1 MKIFLCKKISI
12 DQNATSLRSLLKL
25 AIGVGFMQRLF
36 VHRFRWPSIH
46 YRKIV
51 ALLLSL
57 LPGCCPPNP
66 TCQGS
71 TSSCPG
77 YFWNP
82 PDPIV
87 KCPCDYEL
95 ENDEELHTDLE
106 QLQRHDT
113 AVADLISIA
122 LQNNPS
128 TQQTWANARAAAFSV
143 EIAKSALYPSVLLS
157 ETLQY
162 SNSQLDEGPPDIIPV
177 TTGATGATGATGTTA
192 QSVQGVSTLPFSHSA
207 LHRAQVVDTTVI
219 DTTGNNAIATSTVTP
234 SVGEFTTLTSDLSI
248 SYLLLDFGGRQ
259 ATIEAAKQALYNS
272 NWTHNRQVQQ
282 VIINVLNAYYTY
294 MGLSALVIARESD
307 LKNAQTN
314 YDAANR
320 LFEAGVKTKL
330 DVLQAKTDLINI
342 QLNIVDLEGQKK
354 VAYGRLANAIGLPS
368 QSDFQVPEIPQ
379 DLPIDVITAGI
390 EQLIDQAKRNRPDLA
405 AAYALHEMRKEEIV
419 IARSSG
425 LPTLSTFVDLQ
436 GNNDF
441 NNSNFNTHS
450 LSASLVVSAPLF
462 DGFLYVNRE
471 RRAKEFLRGAC
482 ANLRA
487 VELNITLDVLTSYF
501 TFKTAVQSLK
511 YSDEFLKYSEEAYE
525 AALIM
530 YREGIGTILDLLNAQ
545 RALANARAQKIQAR
559 TQWAIALSNISFAAG
574 TLGTP
579 DEIKPWKQNGSRS
592 KPKKMASN
600 QSDKPAVQVK

>member
-1 MKIFLCKKISI
+1 MFGL
-12 DQNATSLRSLLKL
+12 
-25 AIGVGFMQRLF
+25 
-36 VHRFRWPSIH
+36 
-46 YRKIV
+46 
-51 ALLLSL
+51 L

-66 TCQGS
+66 TCQGA

-95 ENDEELHTDLE
+95 ENDEDLHADLE

-143 EIAKSALYPSVLLS
+143 EIAKSALYPSVFLT

-162 SNSQLDEGPPDIIPV
+162 SNSQLDEGPPDIIPAA
-177 TTGATGATGATGTTA
+177 TGATGATGAA
-192 QSVQGVSTLPFSHSA
+192 SILPFSNSA
-207 LHRAQVVDTTVI
+207 LNRAQVVDTTVI
-219 DTTGNNAIATSTVTP
+219 DTGNTSIATTTFTP

-282 VIINVLNAYYTY
+282 VIINVLNTYYTY
-294 MGLSALVIARESD
+294 MGLSALVVARESD

-320 LFEAGVKTKL
+320 LFEAGVRTKL

-368 QSDFQVPEIPQ
+368 QSEFQVPDIPQ
-379 DLPIDVITAGI
+379 DLPIDIVTAGV
-390 EQLIDQAKRNRPDLA
+390 EQLIDQAKRHRPDLA

-425 LPTLSTFVDLQ
+425 LPTLGTFVDLQ
-436 GNNDF
+436 ENNDF
-441 NNSNFNTHS
+441 NNPSLNRHS

-471 RRAKEFLRGAC
+471 RRAQEILRGAC

-501 TFKTAVQSLK
+501 NFKTAVQSLK

-579 DEIKPWKQNGSRS
+579 EEIKPWKQKGTRS
-592 KPKKMASN
+592 KPKRVASN
-600 QSDKPAVQVK
+600 KSDKPAVQVK